1 MSATDTLQATLPT
14 TPSSGIRMLARFG
27 FAAKGLVYGLMGLLA
42 LLAATGQQNG
52 KTTDK
57 REAVQTLQDLPGGP
71 VLLGLIAFGLLGY
84 IVWRLVQAFRDTED
98 KGSGAKGIA
107 RRVGYAASGLIYA
120 SLAWYAAQLAMSTAS
135 NSDSNTRQTLTGKVL
150 SWPGGE
156 WLIMLV
162 GLATIGVGLYQ
173 IYRAYSG
180 TFHKNVKSSDIPADQ
195 QTKVYR
201 LGQVGYT
208 ARGIVLGITGY
219 FFVQAGLQSRAAAI
233 GDTEQAFDLL
243 ASMGPVVLG
252 IVALGLIAYGLY
264 MLVQAKYPV
273 LKKV

>member
-1 MSATDTLQATLPT
+1 MSAADTLQASLPT

-27 FAAKGLVYGLMGLLA
+27 FAAKGVVYGLMGLLA
-42 LLAATGQQNG
+42 LLAATGQQEG
-52 KTTDK
+52 QTTDK
-57 REAVQTLQDLPGGP
+57 QKAVHTLQELPGGSI
-71 VLLGLIAFGLLGY
+71 LLGLIAFGLLGY

-98 KGSGAKGIA
+98 KGDGAKGIA
-107 RRVGYAASGLIYA
+107 RRVGYAASGLVYA
-120 SLAWYAAQLAMSTAS
+120 SLAWYAAQLAMS
-135 NSDSNTRQTLTGKVL
+135 NSAGGSGNTKQTLTGKIL

-162 GLATIGVGLYQ
+162 GLITIGVGIYQ

-180 TFHKNVKSSDIPADQ
+180 SFHKNVQSSDIPAGQ

-219 FFVQAGLQSRAAAI
+219 FFVQAGLQSRATAV

>member
-1 MSATDTLQATLPT
+1 MSATDTLRATLPT

-27 FAAKGLVYGLMGLLA
+27 FAAKGIVYGLMGLLA

-52 KTTDK
+52 QTADK
-57 REAVQTLQDLPGGP
+57 QKAVHTLQELPGGP

-98 KGSGAKGIA
+98 KGHGAKGIA
-107 RRVGYAASGLIYA
+107 RRVGYAGSGLLYA
-120 SLAWYAAQLAMSTAS
+120 SLAWYAAQLAMHNPTDNNGNA
-135 NSDSNTRQTLTGKVL
+135 RQTLTGKVL
-150 SWPGGE
+150 GWPGGE
-156 WLIMLV
+156 WIIMLV
-162 GLATIGVGLYQ
+162 GLITIGVGVYQ

-180 TFHKNVKSSDIPADQ
+180 TFHKHVKSSDIPTGQ
-195 QTKVYR
+195 QNKVYR

-219 FFVQAGLQSRAAAI
+219 FFVQAGLQSRATAI